1 MPRRPAPARP
11 TNASRPAPRRS
22 PYATPYTAHPTCPQH
37 RRAPARS
44 TKLQDSLHS
53 KPDTHR
59 TTKPFLHPARGSVRM
74 FASIRP
80 TADPTLRTRVL
91 FIGNIDAR
99 AAHPWCACPDPRV
112 PPARGRRSCRLG
124 GRPGGSRDQRRAPLG
139 SCAPHAVARA
149 SSSTATWPAAPT
161 ATGLPL
167 PDRVPATGPA
177 RRRRSQSPR
186 PSARCLSAA
195 RGSRRAARGSRSTCS
210 GRSRCRPR
218 RTWAIAPRPP
228 ARWRRAQ

>member
-80 TADPTLRTRVL
+80 RPTLLYEHVFCSLATSTLAQRTRGALALTRAFLLLEDDDPVDWEVDREDRG
-91 FIGNIDAR
+91 ISAEPPWAR
-99 AAHPWCACPDPRV
+99 AHRMPL
-112 PPARGRRSCRLG
+112 RGRRVARRP
-124 GRPGGSRDQRRAPLG
+124 GRPHQRPQVCLCPIASQRPVRRA
-139 SCAPHAVARA
+139 V
-149 SSSTATWPAAPT
+149 
-161 ATGLPL
+161 
-167 PDRVPATGPA
+167 
-177 RRRRSQSPR
+177 
-186 PSARCLSAA
+186 AA
-195 RGSRRAARGSRSTCS
+195 RSPAPVCPVPQRGARITTGSSRV
-210 GRSRCRPR
+210 
-218 RTWAIAPRPP
+218 AIDL
-228 ARWRRAQ
+228 